1 MRTLRFLRAL
11 ALASSAAL
19 AFVPLA
25 GCPAPDP
32 PKAPVAKPPSEEEA
46 RDALEAAK
54 AKGDID
60 ALFSV
65 HNKYEKFPSGKKA
78 LRLAVRKLLE
88 EALDFAEKCDLSKAA
103 GDLASVAP
111 YTADDAA
118 INTAYDETKAR
129 VDGEEQHCALVKM
142 DEDVKRA
149 EEKWDWP
156 RAFNRIATEKSVDD
170 TKLLTKRRVELLG
183 RYSKF
188 LDDTLKMIVSKKS
201 VAGVVDDKKD
211 EWDASTDPSKLPP
224 EVGVEL
230 AKRADAIAG
239 VMLVFDKLEG
249 GQLVDPPVRYWTF
262 GKARPRRTDT
272 PGIVGQSEMANG
284 ISFHV
289 VARGKMGDVT
299 LLCWG
304 QAEGTVLQRLASI
317 KALVVD
323 VDAKTYDTNTAL
335 PDQLV
340 GARVLAP
347 VVAGGDILTPSVVL
361 SEINGAI
368 QVLPVSSSI
377 KKLTTPKINTKKEQL
392 RGLVLPPGTPVMVL
406 AGTQW
411 KKAEV
416 ADAPEED
423 RVMVKINGFETP
435 VSIGDVR
442 VKRSDLPKAE

>member
-11 ALASSAAL
+11 ALASFSAL
-19 AFVPLA
+19 ALVPLA

-32 PKAPVAKPPSEEEA
+32 PKTPVAKPPSEDEA

-54 AKGDID
+54 AKGDVD
-60 ALFSV
+60 SLFTV

-88 EALDFAEKCDLSKAA
+88 EALDVAEKCDLAKAA
-103 GDLASVAP
+103 GDLAAVAP

-129 VDGEEQHCALVKM
+129 VDGEEEHCALVKM
-142 DEDVKRA
+142 DDDVKRA
-149 EEKWDWP
+149 EEKWEWP
-156 RAFNRIATEKSVDD
+156 RAFNRIATEKSVGD
-170 TKLLTKRRVELLG
+170 TKALTKRRVELLA
-183 RYSKF
+183 RYTKF
-188 LDDTLKMIVSKKS
+188 LDDTLKAIVAKKS
-201 VAGVVDDKKD
+201 LADVVGDKKD
-211 EWDASTDPSKLPP
+211 GWTDSTDPSKLPP

-239 VMLVFDKLEG
+239 VTLVFDKLEG

-272 PGIVGQSEMANG
+272 PGIVGQTEMANG
-284 ISFHV
+284 ISFHA
-289 VARGKMGDVT
+289 VARGKMGDVN

-304 QAEGTVLQRLASI
+304 QSEGTVLQRLASI

-323 VDAKTYDTNTAL
+323 LDAKTYDTNTAL

-347 VVAGGDILTPSVVL
+347 VTAGSELLTPSLVL
-361 SEINGAI
+361 SEINGTI
-368 QVLPVSSSI
+368 QVVPVSSSL
-377 KKLTTPKINTKKEQL
+377 KKLNAPKINAKKDQL
-392 RGLVLPPGTPVMVL
+392 RGLVLPPGTPVLVL

-423 RVMVKINGFETP
+423 RVLVKINGFETP

-442 VKRSDLPKAE
+442 VKRSDLPKPE